1 MHHCYSFSAPTPP
14 ETFLHLTVGHR
25 HAIVSQA
32 LSKLLEDSDPQ
43 TDVPSFHDS
52 LHSQI
57 ILDSSLPDTP
67 PPASKLLNSVD
78 SIA

>member
-1 MHHCYSFSAPTPP
+1 MQHCYSSSPPTPP
-14 ETFLHLTVGHR
+14 ETFLHLTVGHQ

-32 LSKLLEDSDPQ
+32 LSKLLGDDNPQ

-57 ILDSSLPDTP
+57 ILDSSLPDTTP
-67 PPASKLLNSVD
+67 LANKLLNSVD